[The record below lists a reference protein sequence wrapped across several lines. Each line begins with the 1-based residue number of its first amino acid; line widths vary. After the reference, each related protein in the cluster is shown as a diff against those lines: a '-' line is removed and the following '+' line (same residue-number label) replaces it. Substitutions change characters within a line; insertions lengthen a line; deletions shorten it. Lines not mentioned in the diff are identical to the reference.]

1 MRSCRLWGSAHLK
14 VNRKSR
20 LASALCH
27 PHLVVSEPCSES
39 LVPALDLRC
48 SCPTEPAYS
57 TSEQPRQS
65 TLTNQTQPETRQPA
79 SPSPH
84 CVNHGAI
91 ASTSPFCISWGCAD
105 QSRARPGHRPLLRSL
120 RSDTRHLWI
129 LCGYRPFDLLALVDL
144 DSSYSPQ
151 TLHASGHQST
161 TPL

>member
-1 MRSCRLWGSAHLK
+1 MS
-14 VNRKSR
+14 
-20 LASALCH
+20 LAWYSQ
-27 PHLVVSEPCSES
+27 
-39 LVPALDLRC
+39 C

-91 ASTSPFCISWGCAD
+91 ASTSPFCIAWGCAD

-129 LCGYRPFDLLALVDL
+129 LCAHCHGIVLLISSPSLTWIRRIRPRLSMHPVTNLLLRFEDW
-144 DSSYSPQ
+144 DRSHFQS
-151 TLHASGHQST
+151 HSGVSRCRVCIVHKIRI
-161 TPL
+161 